1 MAKVVNP
8 DGTVTDTS
16 GQFGSGLYLPET
28 KENIFGAF
36 SLDETQDNNNNN
48 LFNYGVYQ
56 IATQKPPEDVNL
68 QAVYG
73 TSAMPVFE
81 WVKTIQTGQRTYDP
95 SSEFDQEMMNKYKGI
110 QQQGLPEGFL
120 TPEQIEQQ
128 LIDDSV
134 RALGTTAAVNV
145 GMSLGDPML
154 AGQSLPTKITEGLK
168 SSVGFGMPNTSVG
181 ELTQS
186 QLDIIDKGNLIYDPK
201 IATKETADFFNLGDV
216 YKEGKKVP
224 LGDGKVAYEMR
235 TGTANKP
242 TLDAVEGTVSGTTT
256 KGQVST
262 DKEIAGLKPET
273 QTNYQKSGFGG
284 ADVPLERPD
293 YGSRVYDRATSS
305 QYITSSMVTAG
316 VDFGIRLL
324 QGEDAMDAA
333 TSAADTG
340 IGTYIGGALGGPVGA
355 IIGATV
361 APKLF
366 GRVICNELCRQNLMT
381 KEDVVLD
388 LKFTQ
393 KYLTPQHVNGYHA
406 WAINVVRHLRKGKYI
421 KLWKH
426 IAQHRCNEIKY
437 IMGKTDKP
445 DYLGKIYR
453 HVFETTCFIVGYFKK
468 QTDWSVLYKGEKN
481 GT

>member
-1 MAKVVNP
+1 MAEQP
-8 DGTVTDTS
+8 I
-16 GQFGSGLYLPET
+16 Y
-28 KENIFGAF
+28 GAF
-36 SLDETQDNNNNN
+36 DNALTLDETQENNNNN

-56 IATQKPPEDVNL
+56 IATQKPPEGVNL

-73 TSAMPVFE
+73 TTAMPVFN

-134 RALGTTAAVNV
+134 RALGSTAALNV

-154 AGQSLPTKITEGLK
+154 SGESLPTKITEGLK
-168 SSVGFGMPNTSVG
+168 SSVGFGLPDTSVAN
-181 ELTQS
+181 LSQKQLNKIDTQ
-186 QLDIIDKGNLIYDPK
+186 DLIYDPK
-201 IATKETADFFNLGDV
+201 LATKETAEFFKLGDV
-216 YKEGKKVP
+216 YDKASKSGQTVNLGGGK
-224 LGDGKVAYEMR
+224 
-235 TGTANKP
+235 TAFRKQ
-242 TLDAVEGTVSGTTT
+242 TTT
-256 KGQVST
+256 TTAREPSITGGFAEGDIKFDKGTKGGQTTT
-262 DKEIAGLKPET
+262 DNMIAGLDDKG
-273 QTNYQKSGFGG
+273 QTRYKEAGIGTG
-284 ADVPLERPD
+284 ADVPKDAPG
-293 YGSRVYDRATSS
+293 YGQRVYDRATSS

-340 IGTYIGGALGGPVGA
+340 IGTFIGGAFGGPVGS

-361 APKLF
+361 APKIF
-366 GRVICNELCRQNLMT
+366 NRVICNELCRQNLMT

-388 LKFTQ
+388 YKFTK

-406 WAINVVRHLRKGKYI
+406 WAVNVVRHLRKGKYI
-421 KLWKH
+421 KFWKH

-453 HVFETTCFIVGYFKK
+453 HVGETTCFIVGYFKK

>member
-1 MAKVVNP
+1 MAEQPIYGVFDNAL
-8 DGTVTDTS
+8 T
-16 GQFGSGLYLPET
+16 
-28 KENIFGAF
+28 
-36 SLDETQDNNNNN
+36 LDETQDNNNNN

-73 TSAMPVFE
+73 TTAMPVFE

-154 AGQSLPTKITEGLK
+154 SGEPLTTKITEGLK
-168 SSVGFGMPNTSVG
+168 SSVGFGLPDTSVG
-181 ELTQS
+181 DLTQK
-186 QLDIIDKGNLIYDPK
+186 QLDLINQPEVKYIPEL
-201 IATKETADFFNLGDV
+201 ATKETAEFFKLGDV
-216 YKEGKKVP
+216 YDQASKSGQTVN
-224 LGDGKVAYEMR
+224 LGGGKVAYRFGGGESQLQGLDTFGDYSTATAKGGSGATVAK
-235 TGTANKP
+235 TGA
-242 TLDAVEGTVSGTTT
+242 
-256 KGQVST
+256 KGQVSS
-262 DKEIAGLKPET
+262 DKMIAGLDKET
-273 QTNYQKSGFGG
+273 QTAYQEAGFGG
-284 ADVPLERPD
+284 ADVPIERPD

-340 IGTYIGGALGGPVGA
+340 IGTYIGGALGGPIGS

-361 APKLF
+361 APKIF

-406 WAINVVRHLRKGKYI
+406 WAVNVVRHLRKGKYI

>member
-1 MAKVVNP
+1 MAEQPIYGVFDNAL
-8 DGTVTDTS
+8 T
-16 GQFGSGLYLPET
+16 
-28 KENIFGAF
+28 
-36 SLDETQDNNNNN
+36 LDEPQDNNNNN

-73 TSAMPVFE
+73 TTAMPVFE

-134 RALGTTAAVNV
+134 RALGSTAALNV

-154 AGQSLPTKITEGLK
+154 AGQPLSKKITEGLK
-168 SSVGFGMPNTSVG
+168 SSVGFGMPDTSVG
-181 ELTQS
+181 DLTQS
-186 QLDIIDKGNLIYDPK
+186 QLDIINKGDLIYDPK
-201 IATKETADFFNLGDV
+201 LATKETAEFFNLGDV
-216 YKEGKKVP
+216 YKEGNKVP
-224 LGDGKVAYEMR
+224 LGDGKVAYRMR
-235 TGTANKP
+235 TGTADKP

-273 QTNYQKSGFGG
+273 QTRYQEAGFGG
-284 ADVPLERPD
+284 ADVPKDAPG
-293 YGSRVYDRATSS
+293 YGQRVMDRATSS

-340 IGTYIGGALGGPVGA
+340 VGTYIGGALGGPVGA

-361 APKLF
+361 APKIF

-406 WAINVVRHLRKGKYI
+406 WAVNVVRHLRKGKYI